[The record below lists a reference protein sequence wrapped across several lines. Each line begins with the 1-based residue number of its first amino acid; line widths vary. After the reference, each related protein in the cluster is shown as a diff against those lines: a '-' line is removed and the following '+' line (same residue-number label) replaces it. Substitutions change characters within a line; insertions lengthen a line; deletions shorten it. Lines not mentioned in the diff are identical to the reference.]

1 MTGILDRIRATTPE
15 TLAGVTGDFS
25 DLPPSVYRPS
35 RPKNMVRT
43 VEGADDLRHPMA
55 GRKPRSN
62 GGSIV
67 QDWSDK
73 PDLAP
78 ARESVC
84 LECGQNHGGASCGPR
99 DARSEGQVRYMNNL
113 ISWIMEKDAV
123 AGAAAREWTDNVTA
137 AGKWSWGKADKFSI
151 SGWIDRLKAKN
162 EALNEAAKNTP
173 VTPAGSVTTSTRVE
187 HDALIVRET
196 KTDKPL
202 PVYYAVE
209 EDGELHFFKIKAGT
223 KPGWWWISIQAS
235 DEFHPIK
242 NVTRKNA
249 ILNAI
254 VEAGPEA
261 CMRRY
266 GNEIGSCGRCHRT
279 LTDPISRANGIG
291 PECEGML

>member
-1 MTGILDRIRATTPE
+1 MTGILDRIRATTPQ
-15 TLAGVTGDFS
+15 TLEGVTGYFS
-25 DLPPSVYRPS
+25 DLPAPVYRPS
-35 RPKNMVRT
+35 RPKNMIRT

-55 GRKPRSN
+55 GR
-62 GGSIV
+62 GGGNRGSLV

-73 PDLAP
+73 PDLASM
-78 ARESVC
+78 RESAC
-84 LECGQNHGGASCGPR
+84 LECGQNHGGVSCGII
-99 DARSEGQVRYMNNL
+99 DVRSEGQVRYMDNL
-113 ISWIMEKDAV
+113 IAWITEKDA
-123 AGAAAREWTDNVTA
+123 AIGQAARIWTDNVTA
-137 AGKWSWGKADKFSI
+137 AGKWSWDKTDKFSI
-151 SGWIDRLKAKN
+151 SKWIDSLKAKN
-162 EALNEAAKNTP
+162 AALNEAAKNTP
-173 VTPAGSVTTSTRVE
+173 VAPAGPVTTSGIVQ

-196 KTDKPL
+196 KTGKPM
-202 PVYYAVE
+202 PQYYAIE

-235 DEFHPIK
+235 DEFHPIR
-242 NVTRKNA
+242 NVARKNA

-279 LTDPISRANGIG
+279 LTDPTSRANGIG